1 MPEAIGVHLLQTL
14 GLVGSGR
21 HSAVARLDPEGRLT
35 ALDLADDDDDL
46 VARVGTGPGTLAID
60 APLAVPDE
68 TGQRDVER
76 VLAWCDIP
84 AFPVSRRRLG
94 QLHGGA
100 RGVALAPRLAA
111 AGREVHEAL
120 PDLVLRQIAWERDH
134 PPGSPPADL
143 AAYRA
148 GWLGLRAPVYRPKGV
163 GRARAAGLV
172 PAWRILAGVVDLAGW
187 APDPEGDEWRA
198 LDDAA
203 RIDAICCAY
212 TALRMTDPEG
222 SMTIGST
229 ERGLVAFPVDA
240 SLRGRVAL
248 TIARLRDEGSIR
260 I

>member
-21 HSAVARLDPEGRLT
+21 HSAVARLDDRARLA

-46 VARVGTGPGTLAID
+46 LARIGIAPGTLAID
-60 APLAVPDE
+60 APLAVPDA

-76 VLAWCDIP
+76 VLAWCDVP
-84 AFPVSRRRLG
+84 AFPVSRLRLE

-111 AGREVHEAL
+111 PGREVRETL
-120 PDLVLRQIAWERDH
+120 PDLVLRQIAWEHDN
-134 PPGSPPADL
+134 PPGSPPPDL
-143 AAYRA
+143 ARYRA
-148 GWLGLRAPVYRPKGV
+148 AWLGLRAPVYRPKGV

-172 PAWRILAGVVDLAGW
+172 PAWRILAGVVDLGGW
-187 APDPEGDEWRA
+187 APDPGGDEWGA

-222 SMTIGST
+222 SMGIGSP

-240 SLRGRVAL
+240 SLRARVAL
-248 TIARLRDEGSIR
+248 TIARLRDEGSVR

>member
-14 GLVGSGR
+14 RLVGSGR
-21 HSAVARLDPEGRLT
+21 HSAVARLDDAGRLT
-35 ALDLADDDDDL
+35 ALDLAGDDDDL
-46 VARVGTGPGTLAID
+46 VARIGTGPGTLAID

-76 VLAWCDIP
+76 VLAWCDVP
-84 AFPVSRRRLG
+84 AFPVSRRRLE

-100 RGVALAPRLAA
+100 RGVALAPRLEAP
-111 AGREVHEAL
+111 GREVRETL

-134 PPGSPPADL
+134 PPGSPPPDL

-148 GWLGLRAPVYRPKGV
+148 AWLGLRAPGYRPKGV

-172 PAWRILAGVVDLAGW
+172 PAWHLLAEVIDLGGW
-187 APDPEGDEWRA
+187 APDGEGDDWGA

-203 RIDAICCAY
+203 RLDAICCAY
-212 TALRMTDPEG
+212 TALRMADPEG
-222 SMTIGST
+222 AM
-229 ERGLVAFPVDA
+229 
-240 SLRGRVAL
+240 SLGTPERGRVAFPAGPSLRSRVTL
-248 TIARLRDEGSIR
+248 TVARLRDEGTVR

>member
-1 MPEAIGVHLLQTL
+1 MPEVIGVHLLQTL
-14 GLVGSGR
+14 GLVGSRR
-21 HSAVARLDPEGRLT
+21 HSAVARLDRQGRLT
-35 ALDLADDDDDL
+35 ALDLAGGDDDL
-46 VARVGTGPGTLAID
+46 IGRIGTGPGTLAID

-76 VLAWCDIP
+76 VLAWCDVP
-84 AFPVSRRRLG
+84 AFPVSRRRLE

-100 RGVALAPRLAA
+100 RGVALAPRLAVP
-111 AGREVHEAL
+111 GREVREAL

-134 PPGSPPADL
+134 PPGSSPPDL
-143 AAYRA
+143 ARYRA
-148 GWLGLRAPVYRPKGV
+148 AWLGLRAPVYRPKGA

-172 PAWRILAGVVDLAGW
+172 PAWRLLAGVVDLEGW
-187 APDPEGDEWRA
+187 APDGDGDDWRA

-212 TALRMTDPEG
+212 TALRMADPEAAM
-222 SMTIGST
+222 SIGT
-229 ERGLVAFPVDA
+229 PERGRVAFPADA

-248 TIARLRDEGSIR
+248 TLARLRDEGSVR

>member
-46 VARVGTGPGTLAID
+46 FARIGAGPGTLAID
-60 APLAVPDE
+60 APLVVPDE

-76 VLAWCDIP
+76 VLAWCDVP
-84 AFPVSRRRLG
+84 AFPVSRRRLH

-111 AGREVHEAL
+111 AGREVREAL

-134 PPGSPPADL
+134 PPGSPPPDL

-148 GWLGLRAPVYRPKGV
+148 AWLGLRAPVYRPKGAGP
-163 GRARAAGLV
+163 GRAGGLV
-172 PAWRILAGVVDLAGW
+172 PAWRLLAEVIDLGGW
-187 APDPEGDEWRA
+187 APDADGDDWRA

-212 TALRMTDPEG
+212 TALRMADPEAAM
-222 SMTIGST
+222 SIGT
-229 ERGLVAFPVDA
+229 PERGRVAFPADA
-240 SLRGRVAL
+240 LLRGRVAL
-248 TIARLRDEGSIR
+248 TLARLRDEGSVR